1 MLGYFRWQ
9 REIAAAMSAI
19 TQLIEDLAEA
29 ERDGGC
35 ERARALLARV
45 GRDHRDIETP
55 DALGVRVTM
64 PLPKHDFDV
73 ALIKPR
79 NGDCRV
85 TITGLPRYAGFSMSC
100 ALPPRTFLNDL
111 ELDSATGVSW
121 RARKLL
127 VAIRQE
133 QRLNGGHCASLGE
146 RNWAVIAP
154 GGANR
159 EFEPRSPR

>member
-19 TQLIEDLAEA
+19 RQLIEDLAEA

-35 ERARALLARV
+35 EVALALLKRV
-45 GRDHRDIETP
+45 GRQHRDIETP
-55 DALGVRVTM
+55 DAHGVRITM

-73 ALIKPR
+73 ALVKHTNR
-79 NGDCRV
+79 NCRV
-85 TITGLPRYAGFSMSC
+85 TITGLPRYAGFALSC
-100 ALPPRTFLNDL
+100 ALPPRTFLTDL

-127 VAIRQE
+127 MAIRQE
-133 QRLNGGHCASLGE
+133 QRLSGGHCGSLVE
-146 RNWAVIAP
+146 RHWAAAP
-154 GGANR
+154 PLRADQ
-159 EFEPRSPR
+159 RSTR